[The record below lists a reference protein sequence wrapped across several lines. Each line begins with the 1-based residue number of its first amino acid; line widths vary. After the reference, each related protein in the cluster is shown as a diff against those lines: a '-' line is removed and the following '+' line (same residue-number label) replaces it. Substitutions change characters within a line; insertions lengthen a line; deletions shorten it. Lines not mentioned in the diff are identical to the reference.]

1 MGNPPSTDLYYSR
14 DPTRA
19 DHPSADFCYSKDSP
33 MEKLFNSRP
42 LSCPKQASRLRSTGR
57 MAHQEQRIPL
67 QELRNQNR
75 FR

>member
-1 MGNPPSTDLYYSR
+1 MGHPPSADLYYSR

-42 LSCPKQASRLRSTGR
+42 
-57 MAHQEQRIPL
+57 
-67 QELRNQNR
+67 
-75 FR
+75 